1 MLDEKSDTPI
11 VLPAADN
18 WEVELDF
25 FPIPPGPP
33 VPSMSLAL
41 PPGVLPKPPAL
52 PRCFSLSKT
61 SIEKLTA
68 VSLRLPS
75 AKD

>member
-25 FPIPPGPP
+25 FPIPPGP
-33 VPSMSLAL
+33 VMSLAL
-41 PPGVLPKPPAL
+41 PPGVLPKPLAL
-52 PRCFSLSKT
+52 SRCFSLSKT

-75 AKD
+75 AKE